1 MLKFSQE
8 KLITFTNESFKKTFR
23 HPDFATKGSP
33 GLKKVILSKA
43 SDDLVRC
50 ICDISHKVLSGTAE
64 ISRPHKKR
72 LAKHKNSLRKLVDRK
87 LSLSRKKKI
96 IQKGGFLGALL
107 SAAIPAITG
116 LLSNLGKG

>member
-1 MLKFSQE
+1 MNRLRKHSGTLTLLQ
-8 KLITFTNESFKKTFR
+8 KV
-23 HPDFATKGSP
+23 PP

-50 ICDISHKVLSGTAE
+50 ICDISHNVLSGTAE

-72 LAKHKNSLRKLVDRK
+72 LAKHKNSLRKLADRK
-87 LSLSRKKKI
+87 LPLSRKKKI